1 MTIRTLIVD
10 DEPLARQGLKLRLA
24 DYPALTLVGEA
35 SSAKEALQSIVALKP
50 DLVFLDIQMPG
61 MSGIEL
67 LESLVEKDLDLPLV
81 VFVTAYDDYAVKAFE
96 LHALDYLLKPVD
108 GERLKDCL
116 ERIGSQLEQRDQAR
130 REARMLK
137 ALAELAG
144 VSMDEVQQRLSR
156 GEAVTG
162 DYASQLAIRDGSE
175 VSLVAVADIDWV
187 DAAGDYMCI
196 HAKGVTHIMR
206 KTMKELEAM
215 LDPRRFVRIHR
226 SAIVNRERIG
236 QLINLA
242 SADYLVRLKS
252 GDELRVGRSYR
263 EKVKQLLL

>member
-10 DEPLARQGLKLRLA
+10 DEPLARKGLKVRLEQ
-24 DYPALTLVGEA
+24 YPQLTVVGES
-35 SSAKEALQSIVALKP
+35 SSAQEALQAIAALKP
-50 DLVFLDIQMPG
+50 ELVFLDIQMPG
-61 MSGIEL
+61 MTGIEL
-67 LESLVEKDLDLPLV
+67 IESLVEKDVDLPMV

-96 LHALDYLLKPVD
+96 LHALDYLLKPID
-108 GERLKDCL
+108 EQRIEACL
-116 ERIGSQLEQRDQAR
+116 ERISDQLEQRDQAR

-144 VSMDEVQQRLSR
+144 VSIDEVQQRLDR

-175 VSLVAVADIDWV
+175 VSLVAAEDIDWV

-206 KTMKELEAM
+206 KTMKELESM

>member
-10 DEPLARQGLKLRLA
+10 DEPLARKGLRLRLEQFS
-24 DYPALTLVGEA
+24 DLEVVGEA
-35 SSAKEALQSIVALKP
+35 GSAREALQCLAALKP
-50 DLVFLDIQMPG
+50 DLLFLDIQMPG
-61 MSGIEL
+61 TSGIEL
-67 LESLVEKDLDLPLV
+67 MESLVEKDHPLPLV
-81 VFVTAYDDYAVKAFE
+81 VFVTAFDDFAVKAFE

-108 GERLKDCL
+108 EERLQQCMA
-116 ERIGSQLEQRDQAR
+116 RIRSQYQRLDQAR
-130 REARMLK
+130 REARLLK

-144 VSMDEVQQRLSR
+144 VSPSLVKERLER
-156 GEAVTG
+156 GESVTG
-162 DYASQLAIRDGSE
+162 DFAQQLSIRDGSE
-175 VSLVAVADIDWV
+175 VSLVAVADIDWI

-196 HAKGVTHIMR
+196 HAQGVTHIMR

-215 LDPRRFVRIHR
+215 LDPRQFVRVHR
-226 SAIVNRERIG
+226 SAIVNRDRIT

-242 SADYLVRLKS
+242 SADYLIRLDS

>member
-24 DYPALTLVGEA
+24 DIADIELVGEA
-35 SSAKEALQSIVALKP
+35 GSAKEALQSLAALKP
-50 DLVFLDIQMPG
+50 DLLFLDIQMPG
-61 MSGIEL
+61 MTGIEL
-67 LESLVEKDLDLPLV
+67 LERLIHEDLELPVV

-108 GERLKDCL
+108 AERLSQCMV
-116 ERIGSQLEQRDQAR
+116 RIHSQLEQRDQAR

-144 VSMDEVQQRLSR
+144 VSADEVAQRLSR

-162 DYASQLAIRDGSE
+162 DYAEQLAIRDGSE
-175 VSLVAVADIDWV
+175 VSLVTTADIDWI

-196 HAKGVTHIMR
+196 HAKGVIHIMR

-226 SAIVNRERIG
+226 SAIVNRDRIA

-242 SADYLVRLKS
+242 SADYLVRLES

-263 EKVKQLLL
+263 DKVKQLLM